1 MSRSTSTSRRPKKT
15 VLNGKHHRY
24 DDTNGFNSLQI
35 AHRNG
40 EIDLYKEIPQQ
51 NGKPL
56 PSVADQW
63 KEDYKRKL
71 ENGKSTGNR

>member
-1 MSRSTSTSRRPKKT
+1 MSKSIPTSK
-15 VLNGKHHRY
+15 VILNGKHYRY
-24 DDTNGFNSLQI
+24 EDTNGFNSLQL

-40 EIDLYKEIPQQ
+40 ELDLYKEIPQQ

-63 KEDYKRKL
+63 KEDFKRKL
-71 ENGKSTGNR
+71 KHVKSTGNR

>member
-1 MSRSTSTSRRPKKT
+1 MSKSTSTSKI
-15 VLNGKHHRY
+15 VLNGRYHRY
-24 DDTNGFNSLQI
+24 EDTSGFNALQL

-40 EIDLYKEIPQQ
+40 ELDLYKEIPQQ

-71 ENGKSTGNR
+71 QHGKSTSNR